1 MHVVVLGAGLAGLAT
16 AYELC
21 RAGHRVTV
29 LEKEP
34 WVGGMATSWK
44 VGPYWLDHG
53 PHRFHSRDKRLIE
66 HLYEIL
72 DSQVVIRDRLSRIY
86 LQGKFFHYPLKAQN
100 VLQNMPKRILFK
112 AGWDYVWIRV
122 LQWFKKI
129 PDDNF
134 ENWVLKRFGR
144 TLYKIFFG
152 SYTSKAWKMPC
163 TEISADWASQRISQA
178 NLWDTIKKT
187 LNPPK
192 DGEVRS
198 LVSEFWYPAHGG
210 IGQIGRKYAE
220 KIEAMHGTILLET
233 PLKRIEIE
241 DGNITRVIGAAL
253 QDGGRDVV
261 LECDE
266 VVNTVPLP
274 RVLEAFHPAI
284 DDEVH
289 DAIDNLE
296 YSSIVFV
303 YLEIDKPSVSPDHWV
318 YLPEQHLTIHRISEF
333 KNFSDDAAPGNSTV
347 VCCEITCREG
357 DEVWK
362 MSQDEATQIAIQD
375 LETVGLIDPKTARG
389 IDLHRLK
396 YAYPIYDLT
405 YKANLNVLKKT
416 AKRVKNFH
424 TTGRQGLYRYNNM
437 DHSIA
442 MGRRIGRTIAKGA
455 DQKADEVAAGQEYFG

>member
-144 TLYKIFFG
+144 TLYEIFFG

-274 RVLEAFHPAI
+274 RALEAFHPAI

-333 KNFSDDAAPGNSTV
+333 KNFSDDAAPGDTTV

-362 MSQDEATQIAIQD
+362 MTQDQATQIAIQD

-405 YKANLNVLKKT
+405 YKENLNTLKKA
-416 AKRVKNFH
+416 AKRVRNFH